1 MKNNNLKLLL
11 SGLFIILIFLI
22 IFLINILIGTS
33 KINIT
38 TLFIPVIL
46 LLICFFFIIIKV
58 FNKNSK
64 LDSISLENA
73 PKEFEN
79 LFSSLY
85 TNSIFKLEKI
95 RNKVLISFLVIISTI
110 LLVVFVPLLMV
121 KLIFLI
127 VGIIFFIFFILGTL
141 QFNKMYKKSLISNFI
156 LLYNSNFSYNPLG
169 NKQIEQTKYVNA
181 NFNNHSFSNFSVTDV
196 IEGPLN
202 SDTYFH
208 MCDISVKD
216 VKKIDENNT
225 TTKYIF
231 EGIFAYTV
239 SSKNINSYIRI
250 SKNKFNIFQSKDC
263 IHMDSSEF
271 EKYFDIY
278 SNNEILTMR
287 ILTHDVMEMLVNFY
301 KIYNLQFEIVIKDNY
316 IYLTFST
323 GALFEPNLFS
333 NSLDKKLFYKYYN
346 ILNFIINLSN
356 KKKQKFIKFMIKDMK
371 ERNVKIPL
379 NLDAP
384 LMLRICRIFRKLEAE
399 WMMSSTST
407 LSLPMR

>member
-33 KINIT
+33 KINII

-46 LLICFFFIIIKV
+46 LLICFFFIIIKA

-156 LLYNSNFSYNPLG
+156 SLYNSNFSYSPIG

-356 KKKQKFIKFMIKDMK
+356 KINELVQSID
-371 ERNVKIPL
+371 L
-379 NLDAP
+379 
-384 LMLRICRIFRKLEAE
+384 
-399 WMMSSTST
+399 
-407 LSLPMR
+407 